1 MGCIEVGKRRELGRG
16 LDDLIATHD
25 TDLPFLDAYG
35 ESDGEAESGLPPS
48 AVGDDPNELLAA
60 FVRFLQS
67 EGAGIKLDG
76 DKASIGEWMEMEC
89 TGDGV
94 KISVCSK
101 KQLPLV
107 PSDVHEAGFEAGN
120 LSEDLCNVTVVLTK
134 WGVSSRR
141 FLSRLYESHAL

>member
-35 ESDGEAESGLPPS
+35 ESDGEAEAGLPPS

-67 EGAGIKLDG
+67 EGAEVKSDG
-76 DKASIGEWMEMEC
+76 GKASVGNWMEMESND
-89 TGDGV
+89 GGV
-94 KISVCSK
+94 KVSVSSK

-107 PSDVHEAGFEAGN
+107 PSDVHEAGFEEGN
-120 LSEDLCNVTVVLTK
+120 LSDDLCNVSVVLTR
-134 WGVSSRR
+134 WGVPSRR